1 MPLKKNV
8 LVVDDHKMDRQEL
21 SDILCH
27 QYKILEAENG
37 EQALKILHNSYTSIS
52 VILLDI
58 AMPIMDGYEV
68 LAEIRGDVFLHKIPV
83 IFISQNEKLDQKGKG
98 KECCFGVRDIIH
110 KPYLPEVILQQVANA
125 IYYSETA
132 MPKDFIQRDRLTGL
146 YSREYFYHLVAD
158 TLQKNPDKK
167 YDIICGDIER
177 FKLVNELFG
186 TEEGDDLLKF
196 VAQMIEDKIKGA
208 GICGRIG
215 GDIFAA
221 MIEHRGEYEE
231 QDFLESAEYI
241 NQFNANLHSVIKFG
255 IYAIEDRNLPANI
268 MCARACFALESIK
281 GKYGAHCAYYDD
293 GIRQKLLDEQF
304 ILSNMKS
311 ALMNREFVVFFQPK
325 YDLRNEKICSAEA
338 LVRWNHPERGLIP
351 PDRFIQIFENTGF
364 ITELDLYVLEETC
377 RWVRS
382 WIDGGNALIPVSV
395 NISRADIFNSDI
407 DTILLSL
414 LNKYSLSPCHIH
426 LEITESAY
434 IENAEQMIN
443 GIKQL
448 KELGFLIEMDDF
460 GSGYS
465 SLNML
470 SELPIDVLKLD
481 MRFVQ
486 NHDRSRD
493 KRNIMSF
500 VISLAKWMNLKVVA
514 EGVETEEQVNLL
526 KVLGCHCVQGFFFSK
541 PLPIDS
547 FEKLIS
553 QVNQHNANCEI
564 HSAESYSELPNN
576 ILRLDTEKKNMLIFD
591 EEGKEFEPFQS
602 IFNRKY
608 IIFQATTLQET
619 KDFIYNQKA
628 NIAILIFCVGEDT
641 AVKHISEI
649 SHLCMQYEVPM
660 ITVHST
666 SELVN
671 DAVSLGVFDCLMK
684 PYVLKNLENTV
695 ENAISR
701 MKVSQIEKE
710 AKFSDAIVEMKNRAE
725 VDFLSGLLNRS
736 ELKIRIQDFYN
747 QDLDFKGIFI
757 LIDIDRFKSINVAYG
772 YGVGN
777 KVLHAVGRMIE
788 AIFSESNFVSRMD
801 GDLFAVF
808 IPFGIERQLL
818 EKKLERVSRA
828 MIYDNSDQN
837 LTITCSVGVCM
848 SPENAGS
855 FEDLYNHADI
865 ALSNAKGDQKS
876 RFLFYHEGMKAPLNE
891 KLQQQTFV
899 LLDDVSDGVVVCD
912 AFTSEI
918 IYLNEAACKITKKE
932 KGGCLGARCH
942 QLFWDKYNNADFCF
956 EVNNPSK
963 IFYDEYRYL
972 KDGKTMVHMKVRIG
986 DWNGEKVNIYYLLS
1000 TQNTE

>member
-8 LVVDDHKMDRQEL
+8 LVVDDHKLDRQKL

-37 EQALKILHNSYTSIS
+37 EEALKILHDSYTSIS

-58 AMPIMDGYEV
+58 AMPIMDGYQV
-68 LAEIRGDVFLHKIPV
+68 LAEISRDVFLHKIPV
-83 IFISQNEKLDQKGKG
+83 ILISQNEKMKGSG
-98 KECCFGVRDIIH
+98 KTLCIGVQDIIQ
-110 KPYLPEVILQQVANA
+110 KPYLPDEIMQQVAKA
-125 IYYSETA
+125 IYYSELA
-132 MPKDFIQRDRLTGL
+132 MPRDFIQQDKLTGL
-146 YSREYFYHLVAD
+146 YSREYFYQLVSD

-167 YDIICGDIER
+167 YDIICSDIER

-196 VAQMIEDKIKGA
+196 VAQMIQDKINGA

-221 MIEHRGEYEE
+221 MVEHSEEYAE
-231 QDFLESAEYI
+231 QDFIESAEYI

-255 IYAIEDRNLPANI
+255 IYAIEDRNLPVNI
-268 MCARACFALESIK
+268 MCARACFAIESIK

-293 GIRQKLLDEQF
+293 SIRQKLLDEQF

-311 ALMNREFVVFFQPK
+311 ALINKEFVVFFQPK

-351 PDRFIQIFENTGF
+351 PGRFIQIFENTGF

-377 RWVRS
+377 KWVRS
-382 WIDGGNALIPVSV
+382 WIDRGNALIPVSV

-414 LNKYSLSPCHIH
+414 LNKYHLSPCHIH

-434 IENAEQMIN
+434 TENAEQMIN

-493 KRNIMSF
+493 KKNIMSF
-500 VISLAKWMNLKVVA
+500 VISLAKWMNLMVVA

-526 KVLGCHCVQGFFFSK
+526 KILGCHCIQGFFFSK
-541 PLPIDS
+541 PLPIGS
-547 FEKLIS
+547 FEELVIE
-553 QVNQHNANCEI
+553 VNQDDINCEI
-564 HSAESYSELPNN
+564 HSAENYGELPSN
-576 ILRLDTEKKNMLIFD
+576 ILRLDIEKKNMLIFD
-591 EEGKEFEPFQS
+591 AEEKEFQQFQGV
-602 IFNRKY
+602 FGRKY
-608 IIFQATTLQET
+608 VLSKATTLQEA
-619 KDFIYNQKA
+619 KDCIYEQKS
-628 NIAILIFCVGEDT
+628 NIAILIFCVGENIT
-641 AVKHISEI
+641 IKQISEI
-649 SHLCMQYEVPM
+649 NNLCKQYDVPM
-660 ITVHST
+660 ITIHT
-666 SELVN
+666 SLELVN
-671 DAVSLGVFDCLMK
+671 DAVSIGVFNCMLK
-684 PYVLKNLENTV
+684 PYVLENMENTV
-695 ENAISR
+695 ENVICR
-701 MKVSQIEKE
+701 MKVLQLQKE
-710 AKFSDAIVEMKNRAE
+710 VKFSDAIVEMKNRAE
-725 VDFLSGLLNRS
+725 VDFLSGLLNCS
-736 ELKIRIQDFYN
+736 ELKIGIQDFYD
-747 QDLDFKGIFI
+747 QKRDFFGIFI
-757 LIDIDRFKSINVAYG
+757 LIDIDHFKSINIAYG

-777 KVLHAVGRMIE
+777 KVLHAVGKMIE
-788 AIFSESNFVSRMD
+788 AIFSESNFVSRID

-808 IPFGIERQLL
+808 IPFRIEDQLL
-818 EKKLERVSRA
+818 EEKLERVSHA
-828 MIYDNSDQN
+828 MVYDNLDQS
-837 LTITCSVGVCM
+837 LTITCAVGVCI
-848 SPENAGS
+848 SPENATS
-855 FEDLYNHADI
+855 FEELYNNADI
-865 ALSNAKGDQKS
+865 ALSNAKENHKS
-876 RFLFYHEGMKAPLNE
+876 RFLFYRKGMEAPLNE
-891 KLQQQTFV
+891 KIQQQALL
-899 LLDDVSDGVVVCD
+899 LLDDVSDGIFVCD
-912 AFTSEI
+912 AFTNEI
-918 IYLNEAACKITKKE
+918 IYINEAACKITNKIRD
-932 KGGCLGARCH
+932 GCLGARCH
-942 QLFWDKYNNADFCF
+942 QLFWDKYNNRDFCF

-963 IFYDEYRYL
+963 IFYDAYRYL

-986 DWNGEKVNIYYLLS
+986 EWNGEKVNIYYLLS